1 MIPYQGQPWLGCRVA
16 ATGYSRTAALSVTP
30 PLSALIL
37 LSEKRQ
43 NVQGCT
49 GLDFKIHT
57 LVTVDYR
64 NTWNRKAQVLS
75 VHESRV
81 SALLKCRKT
90 HFTVLF
96 DKLTACQERENAHFL
111 PAQCISIILG

>member
-1 MIPYQGQPWLGCRVA
+1 MNPLNPVSHLHKLKRESPDCLQNKKSDNYLAYQYLCQSPSEGGRNLIPYQGQPWLGCRVA

-57 LVTVDYR
+57 LVTVHYR
-64 NTWNRKAQVLS
+64 NT
-75 VHESRV
+75 
-81 SALLKCRKT
+81 
-90 HFTVLF
+90 
-96 DKLTACQERENAHFL
+96 
-111 PAQCISIILG
+111 